1 MKQTINMVTHTHSNV
16 SETGFFSP
24 VWMAPRFC
32 TASPA
37 EVDRPSLHPGGTC
50 LFGER

>member
-1 MKQTINMVTHTHSNV
+1 MHTYGELV
-16 SETGFFSP
+16 
-24 VWMAPRFC
+24 APRLC

-50 LFGER
+50 LFSEQQKRMKRLKERNYRE